1 MFAEVIKVSEVEVTL
16 DYDGPMIQYG
26 FLIRKQ
32 EDSPGQVARLEHHFI
47 YQKVVYLIPDR
58 DTHLGCIQ
66 SPAGAHREATNG
78 CFYLTS
84 LFSLKSTNISLVK
97 I

>member
-1 MFAEVIKVSEVEVTL
+1 M
-16 DYDGPMIQYG
+16 DYDGPMIKYG

-84 LFSLKSTNISLVK
+84 LFLSQINKHKFGEDLREKNISSFL
-97 I
+97 